1 MEKKR
6 ASQSE
11 SGEILLEAGK
21 LDKHYWGDIWRYRE
35 LIFLLVW
42 RDILVR
48 YKQTV
53 FGVAWAVIRPVVT
66 MVVFTLIFGRLA
78 SLPSHDVPYP
88 LMVFGGVLA
97 WQFFSTAFAD
107 AANSVVG
114 NANMISKVYFPRII
128 VPLSALFVGL
138 VDFAITMVIFAALAI
153 WYGYIPDWR
162 IVFLP
167 VFVGLLFLFVF
178 SASLWFAALN
188 VRYRDFRY
196 VLPFVLQLGAYASP
210 VGFSS
215 SIVPEK
221 WRVIYSLNP
230 MVGIID
236 GFRWSL
242 LSGSTPLSPV
252 SIVAAVIVILVLLVP
267 GVRFFKRQE
276 RQFAD
281 VI

>member
-1 MEKKR
+1 MKR
-6 ASQSE
+6 
-11 SGEILLEAGK
+11 EITNQENLSDIFLEAGRI
-21 LDKHYWGDIWRYRE
+21 DKHYWKDIWRYKE

-42 RDILVR
+42 RDVLVR

-53 FGVAWAVIRPVVT
+53 FGVAWAVIRPLVT
-66 MVVFTLIFGRLA
+66 MIVFTIVFGKIA
-78 SLPSHDVPYP
+78 SLPSNGVPYP
-88 LMVFGGVLA
+88 LLVFGGILV

-107 AANSVVG
+107 AANSVIG

-128 VPLSALFVGL
+128 VPLSVIVVSLI
-138 VDFAITMVIFAALAI
+138 DFAITLVVFAGLSV
-153 WYGYIPDWR
+153 WYAFLPDWR
-162 IVFLP
+162 ILFLP
-167 VFVGLLFLFVF
+167 FFIGMLFFFTLSV
-178 SASLWFAALN
+178 SLWFAALN

-196 VLPFVLQLGAYASP
+196 ILPFILQLGAYASP

-215 SIVPEK
+215 DIVPEK
-221 WRVIYSLNP
+221 WRVIYALNP
-230 MVGIID
+230 LVGIID

-242 LSGSTPLSPV
+242 LSGTSQLNFVNTL
-252 SIVAAVIVILVLLVP
+252 VAIFVTLILLIT